1 MAAQMNYDY
10 GTPKG
15 VPGGKFDLAYDEVV
29 SRINEAEDGVL
40 KFGIAVAVGSD
51 PGFNVT
57 VPNTDTTAEKIDG
70 IVLCHPNTEQDTKGN
85 VVIRKNAT
93 VGIMRKGHIW
103 GRLDE
108 GVTPSYGEKAYVSVA
123 EKNAGTFTNVPDGAL
138 VIGASFGTE
147 SDDGIA
153 VIVLK

>member
-1 MAAQMNYDY
+1 MAAQMNYNY

-29 SRINEAEDGVL
+29 SRNNEAEDGVL
-40 KFGIAVAVGSD
+40 KFGTAAAVGSD

-57 VPNTDTTAEKIDG
+57 VPGADTTAEKIEG
-70 IVLCHPNTEQDTKGN
+70 IVLCCPNTEQDAKGRA
-85 VVIRKNAT
+85 VIRKNTT

-103 GRLDE
+103 GRLDK

-123 EKNAGTFTNVPDGAL
+123 ENSAGTFTNVSDGAL
-138 VIGASFGTE
+138 DIGATFGSE
-147 SDDGIA
+147 FDDGIA
-153 VIVLK
+153 VIILK